1 MIKLSRSAVE
11 KFINC
16 KRCFV
21 LQYKFK
27 VSPPSLPF
35 TLNNA
40 VDELCK
46 IEFDTYRMKQKPHP
60 LFLKHNIDAIP
71 FKHSDIDKWRDFRKG
86 GVSYIDEKKGYHFY
100 GAIDDVWV
108 NKKEE
113 LIVADVKSTSKKK
126 FNWDETWA
134 KYDYPKG
141 YKRQLE
147 MYQWLLR
154 KNGFSVS
161 NKAYLLYFNGLKYEK
176 EFNQTLKFESFSVE
190 LECSD
195 NWVEEKVIQA
205 KKQLESD
212 TLPRGEIDCDNCR
225 YIKKR
230 SEAVKK

>member
-21 LQYKFK
+21 LLYKFK

-71 FKHSDIDKWRDFRKG
+71 FKHADIDKWRDFRKG

-108 NKKEE
+108 NKKDE

-134 KYDYPKG
+134 KYEYPKG

-154 KNGFSVS
+154 KNGFESIIILRGGV
-161 NKAYLLYFNGLKYEK
+161 NAWQQANLPMEK
-176 EFNQTLKFESFSVE
+176 T
-190 LECSD
+190 
-195 NWVEEKVIQA
+195 
-205 KKQLESD
+205 
-212 TLPRGEIDCDNCR
+212 R
-225 YIKKR
+225 
-230 SEAVKK
+230 